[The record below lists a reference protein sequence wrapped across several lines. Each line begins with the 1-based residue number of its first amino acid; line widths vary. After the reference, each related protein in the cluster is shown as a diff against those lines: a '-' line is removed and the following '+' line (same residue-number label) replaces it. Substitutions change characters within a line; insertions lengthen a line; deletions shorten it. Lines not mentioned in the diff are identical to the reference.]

1 MIGRSPAHTLRC
13 QRATMVCVNR
23 SSAERVALLF
33 IRLFLGAV
41 KAAIVIAIVILQN
54 TQSEKI
60 TFLVWTAHVAV
71 AGALLLAAGLS
82 ALLAFLITYGRQRQF
97 RRAVRREHKLHNA

>member
-1 MIGRSPAHTLRC
+1 
-13 QRATMVCVNR
+13 
-23 SSAERVALLF
+23 
-33 IRLFLGAV
+33 
-41 KAAIVIAIVILQN
+41 
-54 TQSEKI
+54 
-60 TFLVWTAHVAV
+60 VAV